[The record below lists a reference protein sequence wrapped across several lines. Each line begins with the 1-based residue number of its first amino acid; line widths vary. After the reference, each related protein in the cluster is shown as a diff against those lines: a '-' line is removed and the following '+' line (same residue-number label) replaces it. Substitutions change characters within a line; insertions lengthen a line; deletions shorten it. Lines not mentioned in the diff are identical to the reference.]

1 MTSLFFSNK
10 QKKFFQDGDTTE
22 ISLDGEKIADVEKN
36 ISTFETEMNE
46 MYDYQIHPEFVND
59 SQPELQDKI
68 LEMVDWSRRNNI
80 RVDGVTEEKGETQED
95 CEKKFL

>member
-1 MTSLFFSNK
+1 MYQNRLLYTSSELQKISCFFTIWLKLFLWRHHFFQTNK
-10 QKKFFQDGDTTE
+10 TKFFQDGDTTE

-59 SQPELQDKI
+59 S
-68 LEMVDWSRRNNI
+68 
-80 RVDGVTEEKGETQED
+80 
-95 CEKKFL
+95 